1 MHRFSNEAA
10 FKTGIFWT
18 EWDAFRMTS
27 FICFFNKLS
36 VRVCHYN
43 TRQGNLFKFSAFLVP
58 PMSIAHAH
66 IYALHICTYICISHA
81 HALHIHTLLLPNAS
95 LRVSTLNNWLP
106 LQAKQDTQNNCSAK
120 DIKIKRNNVFF
131 QCHEDTLVIVA
142 KQWKLKMAVIYR
154 WDLFYFNAINHLFL
168 GLSLLSFYILLV
180 LFSSGPSSPPSS
192 ETEQWNYSCAPF
204 QVIFEVVKHS
214 LKRYRKQI
222 NGR

>member
-1 MHRFSNEAA
+1 
-10 FKTGIFWT
+10 
-18 EWDAFRMTS
+18 MTS

-66 IYALHICTYICISHA
+66 IYALHICTYICISHYMRC
-81 HALHIHTLLLPNAS
+81 IYTYMRTLLRPNAS

-131 QCHEDTLVIVA
+131 LQNHEDMLVIIA
-142 KQWKLKMAVIYR
+142 MQ
-154 WDLFYFNAINHLFL
+154 
-168 GLSLLSFYILLV
+168 
-180 LFSSGPSSPPSS
+180 
-192 ETEQWNYSCAPF
+192 
-204 QVIFEVVKHS
+204 
-214 LKRYRKQI
+214 
-222 NGR
+222 